1 MFSDESCSCSDDEK
15 MKSLPV
21 HMMTS
26 DRGRSERLCCG
37 PPSLPSRGQSVRS
50 LKEGERRELKVKEE
64 VEEMRRNDEES
75 SGCCS
80 ASPVPSHYK
89 SPKEVDGD
97 YSYAYR

>member
-1 MFSDESCSCSDDEK
+1 

-21 HMMTS
+21 HMMAS

-64 VEEMRRNDEES
+64 EEMEEMRRNDEES

>member
-1 MFSDESCSCSDDEK
+1 M
-15 MKSLPV
+15 
-21 HMMTS
+21 
-26 DRGRSERLCCG
+26 
-37 PPSLPSRGQSVRS
+37 
-50 LKEGERRELKVKEE
+50 KEGERRELKVKEEEE

>member
-1 MFSDESCSCSDDEK
+1 M
-15 MKSLPV
+15 
-21 HMMTS
+21 
-26 DRGRSERLCCG
+26 
-37 PPSLPSRGQSVRS
+37 RS
-50 LKEGERRELKVKEE
+50 LKEGERREVKEE
-64 VEEMRRNDEES
+64 EMEEMRRAEEES